1 MRRPGE
7 VLFSFGA
14 LLLAIPVVA
23 FVLGFVLGRL
33 TA

>member
-14 LLLAIPVVA
+14 LLLAIPVLA
-23 FVLGFVLGRL
+23 FCIGFVVGRL